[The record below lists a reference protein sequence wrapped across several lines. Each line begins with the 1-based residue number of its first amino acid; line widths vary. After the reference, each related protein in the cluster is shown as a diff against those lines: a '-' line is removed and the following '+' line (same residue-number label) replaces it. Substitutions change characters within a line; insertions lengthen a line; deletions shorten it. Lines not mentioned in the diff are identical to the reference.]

1 MADDDLPDEAPEL
14 VPVGE
19 WSSLA
24 EAHEHSL
31 VVLAMN
37 LECWVL
43 NGGGRYAIHADPAQ
57 LPVIRREF
65 ALYEAEQSE
74 RRERVEPPVFPTG
87 IELALAWAMTLLAV
101 FLWQGSDLML
111 ADRFCNSS
119 RALVE
124 GGEWWRPFTSLFLH
138 ADAGHLLGNVFIGGI
153 FCVMV
158 AQSVG
163 AWRGWALILAAGTLG
178 NALNAWLR
186 FPAEFLSLG
195 ASTATFGAVGILV
208 GTASV
213 AAWRARSYRE
223 FRPVLVPVVIGLI
236 LLGWYGTG
244 GESAGTEGNN
254 TDVAG
259 HFAGWASG
267 LLLGGATAA
276 GIPGRPARSKGAGFS
291 PSGSR
296 MR

>member
-1 MADDDLPDEAPEL
+1 MADDDLQADEAAGL

-19 WSSLA
+19 WPSLA
-24 EAHEHSL
+24 EAYEHSL

-37 LECWVL
+37 LDCWIL
-43 NGGGRYAIHADPAQ
+43 DGGGRFAIHADPVQ
-57 LPVIRREF
+57 VPVILREF
-65 ALYEAEQSE
+65 ELYQAEQSE
-74 RRERVEPPVFPTG
+74 RRERIEPPVFPAG
-87 IELALAWAMTLLAV
+87 MELALAWAVALLAV
-101 FLWQGSDLML
+101 FLWQGSDLQL

-119 RALVE
+119 RALVA

-138 ADAGHLLGNVFIGGI
+138 ADAGHLLSNVFLGGI

-158 AQSVG
+158 SQSVG

-178 NALNAWLR
+178 NAINAWLR
-186 FPAEFLSLG
+186 FPAAFLSLG
-195 ASTATFGAVGILV
+195 ASTATFGAVGVLV

-213 AAWRARSYRE
+213 RAWRSRSYRE
-223 FRPVLVPVVIGLI
+223 LRPVLVPLVIGLV

-244 GESAGTEGNN
+244 GDAAVNGESN

-267 LLLGGATAA
+267 VLLGGAAA
-276 GIPGRPARSKGAGFS
+276 AIAPGGGERRGRG
-291 PSGSR
+291 
-296 MR
+296 

>member
-1 MADDDLPDEAPEL
+1 MADDDLQENDAPGL

-31 VVLAMN
+31 VVLAMT

-43 NGGGRYAIHADPAQ
+43 NGGGRYAIHADPSQ
-57 LPVIRREF
+57 VPVIRREF
-65 ALYEAEQSE
+65 ELYAAEQSE
-74 RRERVEPPVFPTG
+74 RRERVEPPVFPAG
-87 IELALAWAMTLLAV
+87 IELALAWAFTLLAV
-101 FLWQGSDLML
+101 FLWQGRDFLL
-111 ADRFCNSS
+111 AGRFCNSS

-138 ADAGHLLGNVFIGGI
+138 ADPGHLLGNIFIGGI

-158 AQSVG
+158 AQSIG

-213 AAWRARSYRE
+213 SAWRSRSYRE
-223 FRPVLVPVVIGLI
+223 LRPVLVPVVIGLI

-244 GESAGTEGNN
+244 GETTVDGESN

-267 LLLGGATAA
+267 VLLGGAAAA
-276 GIPGRPARSKGAGFS
+276 GIPGGPERRLRG
-291 PSGSR
+291 
-296 MR
+296 

>member
-1 MADDDLPDEAPEL
+1 MADQDVCDVEAPEL

-19 WSSLA
+19 WPSLA

-37 LECWVL
+37 LECWIF
-43 NGGGRYAIHADPAQ
+43 NGGGGYALHAEPAQ
-57 LPVIRREF
+57 VPVIRREF
-65 ALYEAEQSE
+65 ELYRAEQSE
-74 RRERVEPPVFPTG
+74 RRERVEPPVFPAG
-87 IELALAWAMTLLAV
+87 MELAAAWAVALLAV
-101 FLWQGSDLML
+101 FLWQGIDVEL
-111 ADRFCNSS
+111 AARFCNSS
-119 RALVE
+119 RALVAD
-124 GGEWWRPFTSLFLH
+124 GEWWRPFTSLFLH
-138 ADAGHLLGNVFIGGI
+138 ADAGHLLSNVFLGGI

-178 NALNAWLR
+178 NAVNAGLR

-195 ASTATFGAVGILV
+195 ASTATFGAVGVLV

-213 AAWRARSYRE
+213 RAWQSRTYRE
-223 FRPVLVPVVIGLI
+223 LRPVLVPVVIGLI

-244 GESAGTEGNN
+244 GESAGADGNL

-267 LLLGGATAA
+267 VLLGGLAAT
-276 GIPGRPARSKGAGFS
+276 GWWRRPSVR
-291 PSGSR
+291 
-296 MR
+296 

>member
-1 MADDDLPDEAPEL
+1 MAEDDLQDDGAGL

-24 EAHEHSL
+24 EAYEHSV

-37 LECWVL
+37 LDCWIL
-43 NGGGRYAIHADPAQ
+43 DGGGRFSVHADPAQ
-57 LPVIRREF
+57 VPLIQREF
-65 ALYEAEQSE
+65 ALYQAEQSE
-74 RRERVEPPVFPTG
+74 RREHIEPPAFPAG
-87 IELALAWAMTLLAV
+87 MELAVAWAVALLAV
-101 FLWQGSDLML
+101 FLWQGSDLQL

-119 RALVE
+119 RALMAD
-124 GGEWWRPFTSLFLH
+124 GEWWRPFTSLFLH
-138 ADAGHLLGNVFIGGI
+138 ADAGHLLSNVFLGGI

-158 AQSVG
+158 SQSVG

-178 NALNAWLR
+178 NAVNAALR

-195 ASTATFGAVGILV
+195 ASTATFGAVGVLV

-213 AAWRARSYRE
+213 RAWRSRSYRE
-223 FRPVLVPVVIGLI
+223 LRPVLVPLVIGLI

-244 GESAGTEGNN
+244 GEAAVSGESN

-267 LLLGGATAA
+267 VLLGGAAA
-276 GIPGRPARSKGAGFS
+276 VGCQGTRRGV
-291 PSGSR
+291 
-296 MR
+296 